1 MLNLIRSEVYR
12 LIRSKLYY
20 GLIAVSVFLV
30 MAAAGVLQY
39 FRFKESTFPY
49 GTRMFYY
56 SNVFGM
62 TTLIIVLCLLIVLI
76 LTRKSQSKICAAVS
90 FGYSRGAVFWS
101 KLIALSL
108 GIAVMAA
115 VILSV
120 TILSGNVIFDLVNNS
135 TLGQFLIAFSNVL
148 PIVASGFVLGYVLSV
163 NGVSEVLNLLILLF
177 IYSILGRLI
186 DTLAGRVSVLRTI
199 SKLTPSSLLNNNLV
213 HYMSGSAYFDVKCWV
228 MGLMIIFVS
237 LIVGLAIFTKKDL
250 S

>member
-1 MLNLIRSEVYR
+1 
-12 LIRSKLYY
+12 
-20 GLIAVSVFLV
+20 
-30 MAAAGVLQY
+30 
-39 FRFKESTFPY
+39 
-49 GTRMFYY
+49 
-56 SNVFGM
+56 
-62 TTLIIVLCLLIVLI
+62 
-76 LTRKSQSKICAAVS
+76 
-90 FGYSRGAVFWS
+90 
-101 KLIALSL
+101 
-108 GIAVMAA
+108 MAA

-199 SKLTPSSLLNNNLV
+199 SKWTPSSLLNNNLV

>member
-39 FRFKESTFPY
+39 FRFKEATFHY
-49 GTRMFYY
+49 GTRIFYY
-56 SNVFGM
+56 SNVLGM
-62 TTLIIVLCLLIVLI
+62 TNLIIILCLLTVFI
-76 LTRKSQSKICAAVS
+76 LTGKSRSKTCAAVS

-101 KLIALSL
+101 KLITLSM

-115 VILSV
+115 VILSA
-120 TILSGNVIFDLVNNS
+120 TILSGNVIFDLVDNS
-135 TLGQFLIAFSNVL
+135 ALSQFLIAFSNIL

-163 NGVSEVLNLLILLF
+163 NGVSEVLDLLILLF
-177 IYSILGRLI
+177 IYSILGSLI
-186 DTLAGRVSVLRTI
+186 SRI
-199 SKLTPSSLLNNNLV
+199 SALKTVYKWTPFSLLSNNLDN
-213 HYMSGSAYFDVKCWV
+213 YMSGSAYFDAKCW
-228 MGLMIIFVS
+228 MLGLVIIFVS
-237 LIVGLAIFTKKDL
+237 LVVGLAIFKKKDL